1 MENAAPPS
9 DLRRERWL
17 VLALMS
23 ILLYGI
29 YYAFNAVVPLADAI
43 IKQFGISRAQYGLL
57 FSYYSVPNFIIV
69 LIGGMLIDKI
79 GTRKAGLLFVTLCVV
94 GITLTAAA
102 LSFPLMLAGRFL
114 YGIGAESL
122 LIAEIKIL
130 ARWFRGK
137 ELSFAFGINV
147 TAVRLSDV
155 SAINLGAHLP
165 GWTGSMRMALWV
177 TVAAVLIG
185 CAAFLVY
192 LRLDRRKKEG
202 WGEEVKDAPADRI
215 VFRDVFKYPT
225 SYWYVSFLCLAF
237 YSMIFP
243 FVAFSSMFLQKKF
256 GLSPGQ
262 AGFYGSFVYIA
273 TAVIT
278 PLFGLFLDRVGKR
291 ATIMLFGSL
300 IIVPCHLGL
309 GLTRFSPLLP
319 MVGLGVSFSL
329 VASALWPSLP
339 LLIEEK
345 RLGTAFGLTTLIQNV
360 GLTLFPWAAG
370 KLTDRAGG
378 DYRNSLLMFAGL
390 GVAAVILSVLLRLSA
405 RKGPSSKIE
414 LPTRL
419 AQSGFTVSD

>member
-1 MENAAPPS
+1 MEKAAPPS
-9 DLRRERWL
+9 DLRQERWL

-23 ILLYGI
+23 ILLYGV
-29 YYAFNAVVPLADAI
+29 YYAYNAVVPLAEAI
-43 IKQFGISRAQYGLL
+43 IKEFDISRAQYGLL
-57 FSYYSVPNFIIV
+57 YSYYSVPNFLIV
-69 LIGGMLIDKI
+69 LIGGILVDKI
-79 GTRKAGLLFVTLCVV
+79 GTRRAGLLFVTLCVI

-137 ELSFAFGINV
+137 ELSFAFGLNV

-155 SAINLGAHLP
+155 SALNLGAHLP
-165 GWTGSMRMALWV
+165 RWTGSMRMALWV
-177 TVAAVLIG
+177 TVIVVLIG
-185 CAAFLVY
+185 FAAFLVY
-192 LRLDRRKKEG
+192 LQLERRKRGGSGEGQKE
-202 WGEEVKDAPADRI
+202 APADRL
-215 VFRDVFKYPT
+215 VFRDIFKYPA
-225 SYWYVSFLCLAF
+225 SFWYVSFLCLAF

-262 AGFYGSFVYIA
+262 AGFYGSFVYLA

-300 IIVPCHLGL
+300 AIVPCHLAL
-309 GLTRFSPLLP
+309 GLTKLSPLLP
-319 MVGLGVSFSL
+319 MIGLGVSFSL

-345 RLGTAFGLTTLIQNV
+345 RLGTAFGLTTLIQNA
-360 GLTLFPWAAG
+360 GLTVFPWAAG
-370 KLTDRAGG
+370 KLTDQAGG
-378 DYRNSLLMFAGL
+378 DYKNSLLMFAGL
-390 GVAAVILSVLLRLSA
+390 GVVAVILSVLLRLSA

-419 AQSGFTVSD
+419 AQS

>member
-1 MENAAPPS
+1 MENAVPPE
-9 DLRRERWL
+9 DLRRERWF

-23 ILLYGI
+23 VLLYGV
-29 YYAFNAVVPLADAI
+29 YYAYNSVVPLADSI
-43 IKQFGISRAQYGLL
+43 IREFGISRAQYGLL

-69 LIGGMLIDKI
+69 LIGGILVDKI
-79 GTRKAGLLFVTLCVV
+79 GVRRAGLLFVTLSTV
-94 GITLTAAA
+94 GIVMTAAA
-102 LSFPLMLAGRFL
+102 PTFKLMLAGRLL

-122 LIAEIKIL
+122 LIAEVKIL

-137 ELSFAFGINV
+137 ELSFAFGLNV

-155 SAINLGAHLP
+155 SALNLGAHLP

-177 TVAAVLIG
+177 PVIVMFIG
-185 CAAFLVY
+185 YAAFLEY
-192 LRLDRRKKEG
+192 MRLDRKKEEG
-202 WGEEVKDAPADRI
+202 SGGREKKESADKI
-215 VFRDVFKYPT
+215 VFRDIFKYPA

-243 FVAFSSMFLQKKF
+243 FVAFSSLFLQKKF

-262 AGFYGSFVYIA
+262 AGFYGSFVYMA

-278 PLFGLFLDRVGKR
+278 PLFGLVLDRVGKR

-300 IIVPCHLGL
+300 VIVPCHLAL
-309 GLTRFSPLLP
+309 GLTKFSPLLP
-319 MVGLGVSFSL
+319 MIGLGVSFSL

-345 RLGTAFGLTTLIQNV
+345 RLGTAFGLTTLLQNA
-360 GLTLFPWAAG
+360 GLTVFPWAAG
-370 KLTDRAGG
+370 KLTDVAGG
-378 DYRNSLLMFAGL
+378 DYKNSLLMFAGL
-390 GVAAVILSVLLRLSA
+390 GVVALVLSVLLRMSA
-405 RKGPSSKIE
+405 RKGPSAKIE

-419 AQSGFTVSD
+419 AQS

>member
-1 MENAAPPS
+1 MESAPPPQ

-23 ILLYGI
+23 ILLYGV
-29 YYAFNAVVPLADAI
+29 YYAYNAVVPLADSI
-43 IKQFGISRAQYGLL
+43 IREFGISRAQYGLL
-57 FSYYSVPNFIIV
+57 YSYYSVPNFLIV
-69 LIGGMLIDKI
+69 LIGGILVDKI
-79 GTRKAGLLFVTLCVV
+79 GVRRAGLLFASLCVV

-102 LSFPLMLAGRFL
+102 LSFKLMLAGRLL

-137 ELSFAFGINV
+137 ELSFAFGLNV

-155 SAINLGAHLP
+155 SALNLGAHLP

-177 TVAAVLIG
+177 TVILVIIG

-192 LRLDRRKKEG
+192 LRLDKKKEEG
-202 WGEEVKDAPADRI
+202 MGSGETPAPVDKI
-215 VFRDVFKYPT
+215 IFRDIFKYPA
-225 SYWYVSFLCLAF
+225 SFWYVSFLCLAF

-243 FVAFSSMFLQKKF
+243 FVAFSSLFLQKKF

-262 AGFYGSFVYIA
+262 AGFYGSFVYMA

-300 IIVPCHLGL
+300 AIVPCHLAL

-319 MVGLGVSFSL
+319 MIGLGVSFSL

-360 GLTLFPWAAG
+360 GLTVFPWAAG
-370 KLTDRAGG
+370 KLTDTAGG
-378 DYRNSLLMFAGL
+378 DYKNSLLMFAGL
-390 GVAAVILSVLLRLSA
+390 GVVAVVLSVLLRMSA
-405 RKGPSSKIE
+405 RKGPSAKIE

-419 AQSGFTVSD
+419 AQS

>member
-1 MENAAPPS
+1 MGNAAPPE
-9 DLRRERWL
+9 DLRRERWF

-23 ILLYGI
+23 VLLYGV
-29 YYAFNAVVPLADAI
+29 YYAYNSVVPLADSI
-43 IKQFGISRAQYGLL
+43 IREFGISRAQYGLL
-57 FSYYSVPNFIIV
+57 YSYYSVPNFLIV
-69 LIGGMLIDKI
+69 LIGGILVDKI
-79 GTRKAGLLFVTLCVV
+79 GVRRAGLLFASLCVV
-94 GITLTAAA
+94 GITMTAAA
-102 LSFPLMLAGRFL
+102 LSFKLMLAGRLL

-137 ELSFAFGINV
+137 ELSFAFGLNV

-155 SAINLGAHLP
+155 SALNLGAHLP
-165 GWTGSMRMALWV
+165 GWTGSTSMALWV
-177 TVAAVLIG
+177 TVVLVIIG
-185 CAAFLVY
+185 YAAFLVY
-192 LRLDRRKKEG
+192 LRLDRKREEG
-202 WGEEVKDAPADRI
+202 SEDGTKRGSADKI
-215 VFRDVFKYPT
+215 VFRDIFKYPA

-262 AGFYGSFVYIA
+262 AGFYGSFVYMA
-273 TAVIT
+273 TAIIT

-300 IIVPCHLGL
+300 VIVPCHLAL
-309 GLTRFSPLLP
+309 GLTKFSPLLP
-319 MVGLGVSFSL
+319 MIGLGVSFSL

-360 GLTLFPWAAG
+360 GLTVFPWAAG
-370 KLTDRAGG
+370 KLTDTAGG
-378 DYRNSLLMFAGL
+378 DYKNSLLMFAGL
-390 GVAAVILSVLLRLSA
+390 GVVAVVLSVLLRLSV
-405 RKGPSSKIE
+405 RKGPSAKIE

-419 AQSGFTVSD
+419 AQS